1 MGQLIQRLLIYG
13 RVGGGALRPA
23 SCDCEA
29 VLSTV
34 LHSLAADLEH
44 GKATVTH
51 DPLPVVLADTVLV
64 SELLQN
70 LIENAVKYR
79 GEHPAHV
86 HLSAFRE
93 KRKWVISVRDNG
105 IGMGDPDRE
114 TVFEPFRRLHNVN
127 GSGAGLGLGLATCRR
142 IVERHGG
149 TIWVESVPG
158 RGSAFFFTLPLAPRK
173 D

>member
-1 MGQLIQRLLIYG
+1 M
-13 RVGGGALRPA
+13 
-23 SCDCEA
+23 
-29 VLSTV
+29 
-34 LHSLAADLEH
+34 
-44 GKATVTH
+44 
-51 DPLPVVLADTVLV
+51 

-79 GEHPAHV
+79 GKHPPHV
-86 HLSAFRE
+86 HLSAVRDQH
-93 KRKWVISVRDNG
+93 RWIISVRDNG
-105 IGMGDPDRE
+105 IGMGEPDRE

-149 TIWVESVPG
+149 TIWVESVHAL
-158 RGSAFFFTLPLAPRK
+158 GSTFFFTLPRVPTK